1 MMGTLSC
8 FCIFFPHD
16 KSWNTPL
23 LKMKILNPFP
33 NFNSLKSLNPIPIFN
48 SLKSHSSTTSP
59 QQNQFTISYLITNFG
74 FSLETATKASKR
86 VHFTTSEKPDSV
98 IAIFRNYDFSDFQ
111 ISNLVRQAPNI
122 LTCDPHKRVL
132 PKFQFLLSK
141 GASNSDVVEIV
152 VRSPRILYSSLD
164 NCIIPTFELMRRF
177 LPSNEKVIERI
188 LQCKFFFGHYTFV
201 NNLKLLLD
209 YGVTDSNIRYLLLKR
224 PSILLCVDMRGALD
238 MVKEMG
244 FNDPSN
250 VNFCIALLAKRAIS
264 ESRWDAKVIVFKKW
278 GWSDE
283 MVLEAFRKRPM
294 CMLSSIEKINKV
306 MRFWVNELGWN
317 SLALVKRPDIFA
329 YSLENRIIPR
339 ACVVSYLISKGL
351 MEKNVELSTPFAVN
365 EKVFLEKYV
374 QCFEE
379 ERNDLLKLYQEKMDG
394 KKIKENGE
402 VPVSY

>member
-8 FCIFFPHD
+8 FCIFLPHD

-23 LKMKILNPFP
+23 LKMKILKPFP
-33 NFNSLKSLNPIPIFN
+33 IFNSLKSLNPIPNFN

-59 QQNQFTISYLITNFG
+59 QQNQFTISYLVTNFG

-98 IAIFRNYDFSDFQ
+98 IAIFRNFGFSDSQ
-111 ISNLVRQAPNI
+111 ISFIVSKAPNI
-122 LTCDPHKRVL
+122 LTCDPHKRIL
-132 PKFQFLLSK
+132 SKFEFLLLK

-152 VRSPRILYSSLD
+152 VRSPRILYSSLE
-164 NCIIPTFELMRRF
+164 NCIIPTFELVRRF
-177 LPSNEKVIERI
+177 FPSNEKVIEYI
-188 LQCKFFFGHYTFV
+188 LKCRCFFGHRNFV
-201 NNLKLLLD
+201 NNVKLLLD
-209 YGVTDSNIRYLLLKR
+209 IGVTDSNIRYLLLET
-224 PSILLCVDMRGALD
+224 PSIFLIHDMRSALG
-238 MVKEMG
+238 MIKTIG

-250 VNFCIALLAKRAIS
+250 VNFCLALLADRAMS
-264 ESRWDAKVIVFKKW
+264 ESKVIVFKKW

-283 MVLEAFRKRPM
+283 MILEAFRKRPL
-294 CMLSSIEKINKV
+294 CHLSSTEKINKV
-306 MRFWVNELGWN
+306 MRFWVNELGWC
-317 SLALVKRPDIFA
+317 SSTLAKKPDIFS

-339 ACVVSYLISKGL
+339 ASVVSYLISKGL
-351 MEKNVELSTPFAVN
+351 IEKNVELSTPFAVK

-379 ERNDLLKLYQEKMDG
+379 ERHNLLKLYHEKMDG

-402 VPVSY
+402 VSVSD